1 MIQYTG
7 SACTLLNCIMH
18 CKYKKQGIM
27 ADADTEVLMDLMK
40 NFINETESNK
50 ISPADWTEVFRL
62 ASANGVS
69 GIVGYMIMRY
79 SIPVSEQIYE
89 KAVQNCTNTVGITV
103 RRIRQT
109 DRLIEELSRNGI
121 DHLFTK
127 GYEIRKTYPE
137 QRLRTFGDID
147 MLIHKED
154 RKRCDELMQK
164 LGYQLKKGWEP
175 VYTYLRDTEYYEIH
189 TSIMD
194 TDIKENSNCIDYFD
208 HAWDHAVRRGGST
221 FVLKPDY
228 HLIYLIAHLAKHVS
242 TNGAGIRMYMDIALY
257 LKFYEKMINW
267 EWFYDQ
273 MNLIEMKD
281 FCEYVFSAIE
291 LWFDVKCP
299 VHNITD
305 PDTLEQM
312 KQMTIYGGVFG
323 KETVNIG
330 ASNLK
335 SQVRKNGEFSKLKAL
350 RTAVFP
356 SVEAL
361 ENRYTYLKD
370 KPWLLPAAWI
380 HRIAVNS
387 GKLKLEQQKV
397 KEIIQT
403 DIKEIERINELNRKI
418 GL

>member
-1 MIQYTG
+1 MRDR
-7 SACTLLNCIMH
+7 S
-18 CKYKKQGIM
+18 
-27 ADADTEVLMDLMK
+27 TEVLLQLMK
-40 NFINETESNK
+40 SFINETEPEDVSQ
-50 ISPADWTEVFRL
+50 ADWAEVFSL
-62 ASANGVS
+62 ASLNGVN

-89 KAVQNCTNTVGITV
+89 EAVRHCTNTVGMTV

-109 DRLIEELSRNGI
+109 DRLIEELNRNGI

-154 RKRCDELMQK
+154 RERCDELMQK

-175 VYTYLRDTEYYEIH
+175 VYTYIRDTEYYEIH

-208 HAWDHAVRRGGST
+208 HAWEHTVRRSGST

-242 TNGAGIRMYMDIALY
+242 TNGAGIRMYMDIALF

-273 MNLIEMKD
+273 MKQIEMKE
-281 FCEYVFSAIE
+281 FSEYVFSAIE

-299 VHNITD
+299 SHKETD
-305 PDTLEQM
+305 LNTL
-312 KQMTIYGGVFG
+312 KQMEEMTICGGVFG
-323 KETVNIG
+323 KETVSIG

-335 SQVRKNGEFSKLKAL
+335 SQVRKNGEVSKLKAL

-356 SVEAL
+356 SVEAM

-370 KPWLLPAAWI
+370 RPWLLPAAWI
-380 HRIAVNS
+380 HRVALNA

-397 KEIIQT
+397 KEIIHT
-403 DIKEIERINELNRKI
+403 DIKEIERINELNQKI